1 MAIWLLT
8 EMLLHHGMGFMP
20 KPNDDR
26 PIVPAAIAHV
36 KIGAA
41 FAIAGVSKILVTTL
55 QAGHAFVSVRLEDP
69 VDPFPLPK

>member
-1 MAIWLLT
+1 VDNLS
-8 EMLLHHGMGFMP
+8 
-20 KPNDDR
+20 KPILDVMQQVIYHDDR
-26 PIVPAAIAHV
+26 QIVQAEIAHV

-55 QAGHAFVSVRLEDP
+55 QAGHEFVYVRLEDP